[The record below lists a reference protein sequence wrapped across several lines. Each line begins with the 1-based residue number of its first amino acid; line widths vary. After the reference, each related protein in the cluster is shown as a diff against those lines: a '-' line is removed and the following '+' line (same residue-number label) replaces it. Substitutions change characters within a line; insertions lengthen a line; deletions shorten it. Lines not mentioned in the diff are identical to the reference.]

1 MNPGIRRVA
10 LALVACFLVLAG
22 QLAYLQ
28 VARSRSL
35 ADDARNPRPFLRNV
49 ARDRGPIISREGT
62 VLARSVRTDDVYRY
76 RRIYPPDTAE
86 LFAQVV
92 GYQSINFGETGVERT
107 YSNALAGRTFSLR
120 TEDLAD
126 ALSGRAPVGTVVL
139 TLSTRAQ
146 RLAADGLA
154 GRRGSIVVLDVATGG
169 VLAAYSNPTYDPN
182 LLTGHDNVEVAA
194 ARRLLLAEPGNPL
207 LPKPWAER
215 YPPGSTFKTVTAAIA
230 IDQGASLTRRYPFVR
245 AIPLPQTDGQL
256 LRNFD
261 DEICGGTLEVSFIR
275 SCNTTYGQVGFDLGN
290 ALAVGIRP
298 FGIATDPPPSG
309 GATGIDPA
317 IARSTGPAP
326 GTFRRNQAGFMQ
338 DAIGQN
344 QVAVT
349 PLAMA
354 MVAAAIAG
362 DGAMLEPRFVACV
375 KDPTDRVIE
384 RTGVTS
390 FGRATSPAV
399 AEAVTRFMVGVVED
413 PRGTGT
419 AARIPG
425 VAVAGKTGTA
435 ETAPGA
441 RPHAWFIAFAPAEA
455 PRYAIAVL
463 IENGGGADAPDGAT
477 GGRVAAPIAR
487 DVLAGLLAEPPPASP
502 CAGVRPSSP
511 QTDK

>member
-1 MNPGIRRVA
+1 MNPGIRRVG

-49 ARDRGPIISREGT
+49 ARDRGPIVSREGT

-76 RRIYPPDTAE
+76 RRVYPAETAD

-92 GYQSINFGETGVERT
+92 GYQSINFGETGVERA
-107 YSNALAGRTFSLR
+107 YSDALAGRTFSLR
-120 TEDLAD
+120 AEDLAD

-146 RLAADGLA
+146 QLAADGLA
-154 GRRGSIVVLDVATGG
+154 GRRGSVVVLDVATGG

-182 LLTGHDNVEVAA
+182 LLTGHDNTEVAA
-194 ARRLLLAEPGNPL
+194 ARRLLLAAPGNPL

-215 YPPGSTFKTVTAAIA
+215 YPPGSTFKTVTASIA
-230 IDQGASLTRRYPFVR
+230 IGGGASLAREYPFVR
-245 AIPLPQTDGQL
+245 SIPLPQTDGQR

-261 DEICGGTLEVSFIR
+261 DEVCGGTLELSFIR

-290 ALAVGIRP
+290 ALAVGIRR
-298 FGIATDPPPSG
+298 FGVAVDPPPSG
-309 GATGIDPA
+309 GTTGIDPA
-317 IARSTGPAP
+317 IARSVGPAP

-354 MVAAAIAG
+354 MVAAGIAA
-362 DGAMLEPRFVACV
+362 DGTMLEPRFVACV
-375 KDPTDRVIE
+375 KDPTDRVVS
-384 RTGVTS
+384 RTGTTVY
-390 FGRATSPAV
+390 GRATSPEV
-399 AEAVTRFMVGVVED
+399 ARVVTGFMRGVVEN

-441 RPHAWFIAFAPAEA
+441 RAHAWFIAFAPAEA

-463 IENGGGADAPDGAT
+463 VENGGGSDAPEGAT

-487 DVLAGLLAEPPPASP
+487 DVLAGLLADPPPPPS
-502 CAGVRPSSP
+502 CGVERPSSP
-511 QTDK
+511 QSGN

>member
-1 MNPGIRRVA
+1 MNPGIRRVG

-35 ADDARNPRPFLRNV
+35 ADDPRNPRPFLRNV
-49 ARDRGPIISREGT
+49 ARDRGPIVSREGDL
-62 VLARSVRTDDVYRY
+62 LARSVRTDDVYRY
-76 RRIYPPDTAE
+76 RRIYPPGTAL

-107 YSNALAGRTFSLR
+107 YSDALAGRTFSLQAENL
-120 TEDLAD
+120 TD

-154 GRRGSIVVLDVATGG
+154 GRRGSVVVLDVVGGG

-182 LLTGHDNVEVAA
+182 LLTGHDSTEVGA

-215 YPPGSTFKTVTAAIA
+215 YPPGSTFKTVTAAVA
-230 IDQGASLTRRYPFVR
+230 IEGGASLTREYPFVR

-290 ALAVGIRP
+290 ALATGIRP
-298 FGIATDPPPSG
+298 FGVAVDPPPSG

-317 IARSTGPAP
+317 IARSTGPVP

-354 MVAAAIAG
+354 MVAAGIANG
-362 DGAMLEPRFVACV
+362 GLLMDPRFVACV
-375 KDPTDRVIE
+375 KDPTDRVVS
-384 RTGVTS
+384 RTGPS
-390 FGRATSPAV
+390 AYRRATNPTV
-399 AEAVTRFMVGVVED
+399 AAEVTRFMRGVVED

-455 PRYAIAVL
+455 PRYAVAVL
-463 IENGGGADAPDGAT
+463 VENGGGADAPDGAT
-477 GGRVAAPIAR
+477 GGRIAAPIAR
-487 DVLAGLLAEPPPASP
+487 DVLAGLLASPPPEPSCGAD
-502 CAGVRPSSP
+502 RPSDPSIGN
-511 QTDK
+511 